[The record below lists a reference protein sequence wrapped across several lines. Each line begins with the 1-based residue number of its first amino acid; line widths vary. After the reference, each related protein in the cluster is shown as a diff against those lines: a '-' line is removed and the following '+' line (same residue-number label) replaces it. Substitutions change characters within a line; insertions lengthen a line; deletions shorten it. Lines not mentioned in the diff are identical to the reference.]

1 MSLWIFD
8 DSVFSE
14 LPKELAKLVRSPDS
28 RSATSAAQVLI
39 KMLKQ
44 NAELE
49 KSNVKKPMTPKE
61 EAAQEQKMKTWREKM
76 CATIERDV
84 QERVEKRLAE
94 IAERD
99 ELAAQQR
106 QAEMN

>member
-1 MSLWIFD
+1 MSLWVFD

-61 EAAQEQKMKTWREKM
+61 EAAQEQKMKTWRAKL
-76 CATIERDV
+76 TQSIERDI
-84 QERVEKRLAE
+84 EARVEKRLAE
-94 IAERD
+94 M
-99 ELAAQQR
+99 AQR
-106 QAEMN
+106 ESEGCA

>member
-61 EAAQEQKMKTWREKM
+61 EAAQEQKMKAWREKM

-94 IAERD
+94 IAER
-99 ELAAQQR
+99 EAAAVK

>member
-61 EAAQEQKMKTWREKM
+61 EAAQEQKMKTWRAKM

-94 IAERD
+94 IAER
-99 ELAAQQR
+99 EAAGC
-106 QAEMN
+106 A